1 MKRQDIKKP
10 QRLVHFDFLRV
21 ISMSFVVIGH
31 VMQRYYVVGF
41 KNTIGFAVFYSVSL
55 ALFFFSSAYFI
66 KKAETLKDLLI
77 YLLKL
82 IFTYLVPAYLFTV
95 LSIFLLPRFA
105 DYDFGYWMNE
115 LYLRTDTFYW
125 FFLTLFF
132 INAFIAIAYY
142 VTSLLI
148 KKKSLLKDIFKAG
161 LITLL
166 LIAYAQVFI
175 YMYNNPELG
184 PGTLASNLL
193 LYYAPISLVGFLL
206 AIFNPY
212 YKKWKYLNAFRAGL
226 FVVSLF
232 SYLLAL
238 IYYPNWLEGLSGSFL
253 EITYHM
259 LGSLAGVLVY
269 YLLALYLTRFKP
281 IKILS
286 RLAKYSGA
294 LYLVHVFLIRLIYEY
309 MPRPNVFDN
318 TTMLFISLWTIVFYL
333 GSLGLTI
340 ILVEFPVTNLLL
352 FANLKSINKRE
363 NRKHREM
370 IK

>member
-10 QRLVHFDFLRV
+10 QRLVHFDLLRV

-31 VMQRYYVVGF
+31 VMQRYYIVGF
-41 KNTIGFAVFYSVSL
+41 TNTIGFAIFYSVSL
-55 ALFFFSSAYFI
+55 ALFFFTSAYFL

-82 IFTYLVPAYLFTV
+82 VFTYLVPAYLFTV

-105 DYDFGYWMNE
+105 EHDFGYWMNE

-132 INAFIAIAYY
+132 VNAFIAISYY
-142 VTSLLI
+142 FTSLLI

-184 PGTLASNLL
+184 PATLASNLFL
-193 LYYAPISLVGFLL
+193 FYAPISLVGFLL
-206 AIFNPY
+206 SIFSPY
-212 YKKWKYLNAFRAGL
+212 HKKWKYLNAFRVGL
-226 FVVSLF
+226 FVVSL
-232 SYLLAL
+232 SCYLLAL
-238 IYYPNWLEGLSGSFL
+238 IYYSNWLEGLNGSFL

-281 IKILS
+281 IKSLS
-286 RLAKYSGA
+286 GLAKYSGA
-294 LYLVHVFLIRLIYEY
+294 LYLVHVFLIRLIYGY
-309 MPRPNVFDN
+309 MPRPSVFDN
-318 TTMLFISLWTIVFYL
+318 TTMLFICLWTIVFYL
-333 GSLGLTI
+333 GSLGFSI

-352 FANLKSINKRE
+352 FGNFKGFKARQTK
-363 NRKHREM
+363 
-370 IK
+370 